1 MMIHYQHSLHHHRR
15 ESLRSRRAKKK
26 KSLCASPWSRP
37 HQLTTN
43 ASSRWTSSSKKQKV
57 HQHLQYRE
65 RISLNVVLV
74 VVWGSRVSGESLRS
88 RLRRS
93 SLRSR
98 RPKKSAKKNSLGPI
112 LRSRPHQVLQKQQLH
127 QHLQYRE
134 RVSLDVVLM
143 IVWITRLSR
152 ESLRSRRTKK
162 KTTFCPGPW
171 SGPRRLLQKQQLQQH
186 LQYKEWTPFT
196 TSPTIVPESRA
207 SKESLRPIRTKTN
220 RLCPSL
226 RGRPHQ
232 LLQKQQLHQHSFEC
246 RKFQL
251 VVLSHLQIKPKSN

>member
-1 MMIHYQHSLHHHRR
+1 MDPTRRVSKKMMIHYQHSLHHHRR

-98 RPKKSAKKNSLGPI
+98 RPKKSAKKNSPGPI

-134 RVSLDVVLM
+134 RISLDVVLM
-143 IVWITRLSR
+143 MVWITRLIR

-162 KTTFCPGPW
+162 
-171 SGPRRLLQKQQLQQH
+171 
-186 LQYKEWTPFT
+186 
-196 TSPTIVPESRA
+196 IVPESRA

-220 RLCPSL
+220 RLSPSL